1 MLFKKFD
8 RLNNMYKE
16 LIDEARKA
24 MEKAYSPYYEFYVG
38 SAVLTKSGKIFSS
51 GNIGAVVGGAEIC
64 AERSAI
70 AKAVSEGER
79 NFDAIAIIGNTSNPI
94 SPCGI
99 CRQFIIE
106 FGRDIKIVMAN
117 TKGENVVKSISELLP
132 YPFLKDVVLIDKHK
146 QYIRKQID

>member
-1 MLFKKFD
+1 
-8 RLNNMYKE
+8 MYEE

-24 MEKAYSPYYEFYVG
+24 MEKAYSPYYKFYVG

-79 NFDAIAIIGNTSNPI
+79 NFEAIAVIGNTNNPI
-94 SPCGI
+94 SPCGV

-106 FGRDIKIVMAN
+106 FGRDIKIIMAN
-117 TKGENVVKSISELLP
+117 TKGETVVKTISELLP
-132 YPFLKDVVLIDKHK
+132 YPFLKDFVLIDQPKAVSK
-146 QYIRKQID
+146 KTTRLNEI

>member
-1 MLFKKFD
+1 
-8 RLNNMYKE
+8 MYKK

-51 GNIGAVVGGAEIC
+51 GNIGAVVGGVEIC
-64 AERSAI
+64 AERNAI
-70 AKAVSEGER
+70 AKAVSEGEQS
-79 NFDAIAIIGNTSNPI
+79 FEAIAVIANTINPI

-106 FGRDIKIVMAN
+106 FGEDINIVMAN
-117 TKGENVVKSISELLP
+117 TNGDTVVKSISELLP
-132 YPFLKDVVLIDKHK
+132 YPFLKDVVLYDKNK
-146 QYIRKQID
+146 Q

>member
-1 MLFKKFD
+1 MLIKNLD
-8 RLNNMYKE
+8 GIINMYRE
-16 LIDEARKA
+16 LIDEARRA
-24 MEKAYSPYYEFYVG
+24 IEKAYSPYYKFYVG

-51 GNIGAVVGGAEIC
+51 GNIGAVVSGAEIC

-70 AKAVSEGER
+70 AKADSEGER
-79 NFDAIAIIGNTSNPI
+79 NFDAIAIVGNTISPI

-117 TKGENVVKSISELLP
+117 TRGETVVKSIR
-132 YPFLKDVVLIDKHK
+132 VVTIS
-146 QYIRKQID
+146 IS